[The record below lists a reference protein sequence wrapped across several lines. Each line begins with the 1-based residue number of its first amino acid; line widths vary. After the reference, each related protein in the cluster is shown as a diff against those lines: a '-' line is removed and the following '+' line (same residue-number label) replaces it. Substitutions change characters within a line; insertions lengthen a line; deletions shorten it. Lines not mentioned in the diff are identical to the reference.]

1 MSTKTI
7 TTLQSVTAA
16 DLNSAAQSIP
26 LNPNAKATK
35 EIKEHVAGVVR
46 EITKRRGTITAEQNR
61 RKKEALLASY
71 RQSVN
76 YDALSQ
82 KLEKAEMAK
91 REEGLKFTAAMEA
104 IKVKFVASSEKLDDA
119 INGTKGELLRLGLSP
134 NGCLMEPVFVENNR
148 RGQSGY
154 CDPLLIGRSSGHWEV
169 NGSKVTQAQ
178 VDRINQIKE
187 VITAVGA
194 SAQTVTST
202 EALTMRLMMATTVGE
217 LIAIV
222 NAVAGEDVFQMG
234 LIPGTN
240 ILSISEE

>member
-16 DLNSAAQSIP
+16 DLNAAAQSIP

-35 EIKEHVAGVVR
+35 ELKDHVAGVVR

-61 RKKEALLASY
+61 RKKEELLASY

-76 YDALSQ
+76 YDVLSQ
-82 KLEKAEMAK
+82 RLVKAEMAK
-91 REEGLKFTAAMEA
+91 REDGLKFSAAMEV
-104 IKVKFVASSEKLDDA
+104 IKVKFVASSEKLEDA
-119 INGTKGELLRLGLSP
+119 VKDAKGELLKMGLSP
-134 NGCLMEPVFVENNR
+134 NGCLLEPVFVEDNK
-148 RGQSGY
+148 RGHY
-154 CDPLLIGRSSGHWEV
+154 DPLPIGRSGGHWEV
-169 NGSKVTQAQ
+169 NGSKVTQTQ

-187 VITAVGA
+187 VIKAVGA
-194 SAQTVTST
+194 SAQTLTST
-202 EALTMRLMMATTVGE
+202 EALTMRLMMSSTVGE